1 MKTEKEIKLML
12 KNIVNFRIK
21 NKMSK
26 EDNLFFMTICD
37 TLLYILNKPL
47 RQDAF
52 NLLNA
57 LEKGE

>member
-21 NKMSK
+21 NKIN
-26 EDNLFFMTICD
+26 EDDNLILMTICD
-37 TLLYILNKPL
+37 TLLYILNNPL